1 MDVAERMTALR
12 ELMRA
17 AGLDAYLV
25 PSTDPHQSEYVAKAW
40 QRRAFISGF
49 SGSAGTVVVTAER
62 AGLWTD
68 SRYYLQ
74 AEQQLAGSGIDLQ
87 RQGQP
92 DVPEPAEWLS
102 AQLGSGGRVGLD
114 PWVFS
119 AAAWDELAGE
129 LGQAGLELVGVEP
142 DLVERVWGDDRPPM
156 PTEPLRVHPPEVAG
170 RSAHEKIQ
178 ALREAMAAA
187 GADAMVVAA
196 LDEVAWLLNLRGADV
211 AYNPVFIA
219 YVVVEAERTALFVDP
234 DKVGDAVRAVLPE
247 EVVVLPYESFES
259 ALAELGEKGR
269 RVWLDPN
276 SVNQRSVGLLADAG
290 AHLLRRA
297 SPLPGWKAAKNE
309 AEITGMRAAHRRDAV
324 ALVRFLHWLEGALA
338 EGGHSE
344 LSVARRLEQFRREQE
359 RFIGPSFAT
368 ISGYG
373 PHGAIVHYS
382 VTEESAAAL
391 RPEGLLLLDSGGQ
404 YSDGTTDVTRTLP
417 LGPPNEEHR
426 RAYTAVLKGHLQLS
440 RTAFPRG
447 TDGYQLDVLA
457 RAPLWQQ
464 GLNYGHGTGHGV
476 GAALCVH
483 EGPFSVSLRQNLTP
497 LEPGNILSIEPGT
510 YRAEGYGIRIEN
522 LALVVER
529 ESTPGGDFLG
539 FEPLTLCPYQR
550 ALIDVEQLTAAE
562 RAQVDAYH
570 QRVREALAPLL
581 DEADGRWLEA
591 ACAPL

>member
-92 DVPEPAEWLS
+92 DVPEPADWLS

-234 DKVGDAVRAVLPE
+234 DKVGDAVRAALPE
-247 EVVVLPYESFES
+247 GVVVLPYESFES

-276 SVNQRSVGLLADAG
+276 SVNQRAAGLLADAG
-290 AHLLRRA
+290 AHPLRRA

-309 AEITGMRAAHRRDAV
+309 AEIAGMRAAHRRDAV
-324 ALVRFLHWLEGALA
+324 ALVRFLHWLEGAQA

-344 LSVARRLEQFRREQE
+344 LSVARRLEQFRAEQE
-359 RFIGPSFAT
+359 HYIGPSFAT

-417 LGPPNEEHR
+417 LGPPSQEHR

-483 EGPFSVSLRQNLTP
+483 EGPFSVSLRKNLTP

-570 QRVREALAPLL
+570 QRVREALASLL